1 MNRYLL
7 PLIAA
12 TLLASGCANTPAPQ
26 ASAPATSD
34 ASAANAAAA
43 AEKAAQAA
51 KAEQA
56 KAAIAAAEK
65 SEAQAAA
72 SGFEWRDTGDLI
84 AEAKKAAAANDFDKA
99 IKLAGQAERQG
110 ALAVKQAAIET
121 ERVSKMK

>member
-7 PLIAA
+7 PLFAA
-12 TLLASGCANTPAPQ
+12 ALLATGCANTAPK
-26 ASAPATSD
+26 ASAPASD

-43 AEKAAQAA
+43 TEAAAQAA

-84 AEAKKAAAANDFDKA
+84 SEAKKAAAATDFDTA

-110 ALAVKQAAIET
+110 ALAVKQAATET